1 MWIVF
6 AVSSVVFAALTS
18 IFAKIGIENINS
30 NVATAIRTLV
40 VLIMAWIM
48 VFLTGQHSNLGSI
61 SQRNWIFLIISG
73 ICTGLSWLC
82 YYKALQSTEVMK
94 VVAIDK
100 FSIVLT
106 LIFSALILKEAI
118 TLKMIVGII
127 CITVGTLLLA
137 F

>member
-6 AVSSVVFAALTS
+6 AVSSAVFAALTS

-30 NVATAIRTLV
+30 NIATAIRTLV

-106 LIFSALILKEAI
+106 LFFSVIILKEAI

>member
-6 AVSSVVFAALTS
+6 AVSSAVFAALTS

-48 VFLTGQHSNLGSI
+48 VFVTGQHTTLGNI
-61 SQRNWIFLIISG
+61 SQKNWIFLTISG

-82 YYKALQSTEVMK
+82 YYKALQSAEVMK

-106 LIFSALILKEAI
+106 LIFSFFILKEAI
-118 TLKMIVGII
+118 TLKMVVGII

>member
-1 MWIVF
+1 MWIIF
-6 AVSSVVFAALTS
+6 AISSAVFAALTS

-48 VFLTGQHSNLGSI
+48 VFLTGQHTTLGNI
-61 SQRNWIFLIISG
+61 SQKNWMFLTISG

-82 YYKALQSTEVMK
+82 YYKALQSAEVMK

-106 LIFSALILKEAI
+106 LIFSFIILKEAI
-118 TLKMIVGII
+118 TLKMFVGII
-127 CITVGTLLLA
+127 CITVGTLLLT

>member
-6 AVSSVVFAALTS
+6 AVSSAVFAALTS

-30 NVATAIRTLV
+30 NIATAIRTLV

>member
-1 MWIVF
+1 MWIIF
-6 AVSSVVFAALTS
+6 AVLSAVFAALTS

-40 VLIMAWIM
+40 VLIMAWII
-48 VFLTGQHSNLGSI
+48 VFLTGQHTTLGNI
-61 SQRNWIFLIISG
+61 SQKNWMFLTISG

-82 YYKALQSTEVMK
+82 YYKALQSAEVMK

-106 LIFSALILKEAI
+106 LIFSFIILKEAI
-118 TLKMIVGII
+118 TLKMVVGII
-127 CITVGTLLLA
+127 CITIGTLLLA

>member
-6 AVSSVVFAALTS
+6 AVSSAVFAALTS

-61 SQRNWIFLIISG
+61 SQKNWIFLTISG

-100 FSIVLT
+100 FSIILT
-106 LIFSALILKEAI
+106 LIFSFIILKEAI
-118 TLKMIVGII
+118 TLKMVVGII

>member
-6 AVSSVVFAALTS
+6 AVSSAVFAALTS

>member
-6 AVSSVVFAALTS
+6 AVSSAVFAALTS

-48 VFLTGQHSNLGSI
+48 VFLTEQHSNLGSI

-106 LIFSALILKEAI
+106 LIFSFIILKEAI

>member
-6 AVSSVVFAALTS
+6 AVSSAVFAALTS

-82 YYKALQSTEVMK
+82 YYKALQSIEVMK

-106 LIFSALILKEAI
+106 LFFSALILKEAI

>member
-6 AVSSVVFAALTS
+6 AVSSAVFAALTS

-61 SQRNWIFLIISG
+61 SQKNWIFLTISG

-106 LIFSALILKEAI
+106 MIFSFIILKEAI
-118 TLKMIVGII
+118 TLKMVVGII

>member
-1 MWIVF
+1 MWIIF
-6 AVSSVVFAALTS
+6 AVLSAVFAALTS

-40 VLIMAWIM
+40 VLIMAWAM
-48 VFLTGQHSNLGSI
+48 VFLTGQHNNLGSI
-61 SQRNWIFLIISG
+61 SQKNWIFLTISG

-106 LIFSALILKEAI
+106 MIFSFIILKEAI
-118 TLKMIVGII
+118 TLKMVVGII

>member
-6 AVSSVVFAALTS
+6 AVSSAVFAALTS

-40 VLIMAWIM
+40 VLIMAWAM

-61 SQRNWIFLIISG
+61 SQKNWIFLTISG

-106 LIFSALILKEAI
+106 LIFSFIILKEAI

>member
-6 AVSSVVFAALTS
+6 AVSSAVFAALTS

-82 YYKALQSTEVMK
+82 YYKALQNTEVMK

-106 LIFSALILKEAI
+106 MIFSFIILKEAI
-118 TLKMIVGII
+118 TLKMVVGII

>member
-6 AVSSVVFAALTS
+6 AVSSAVFAALTS

-30 NVATAIRTLV
+30 NIATAIRTLV

-82 YYKALQSTEVMK
+82 YYKALLK
-94 VVAIDK
+94 VQR
-100 FSIVLT
+100 
-106 LIFSALILKEAI
+106 
-118 TLKMIVGII
+118 
-127 CITVGTLLLA
+127 
-137 F
+137 

>member
-6 AVSSVVFAALTS
+6 AVSSAVFAALTS

-30 NVATAIRTLV
+30 NVATAIRTLI

-48 VFLTGQHSNLGSI
+48 VFLTGQHTTLGNI
-61 SQRNWIFLIISG
+61 SQKNWVFLTISG

-82 YYKALQSTEVMK
+82 YYKALQSAEVMK

-106 LIFSALILKEAI
+106 LIFSFIILKEAI
-118 TLKMIVGII
+118 TLKMVVGII
-127 CITVGTLLLA
+127 CITIGTLLLA

>member
-6 AVSSVVFAALTS
+6 AVSSAVFAALTS

-106 LIFSALILKEAI
+106 LFSSALILKEAI

>member
-6 AVSSVVFAALTS
+6 AVSSAVFAALTS

-30 NVATAIRTLV
+30 NVATAIRTLI

-48 VFLTGQHSNLGSI
+48 VFVTGQHTTLGNI
-61 SQRNWIFLIISG
+61 SQKNWIFLTISG

-82 YYKALQSTEVMK
+82 YYKALQSAEVMK

-106 LIFSALILKEAI
+106 LIFSFFILKEAI
-118 TLKMIVGII
+118 TLKMVVGII

>member
-6 AVSSVVFAALTS
+6 AVSSAVFAALTS

-106 LIFSALILKEAI
+106 LFFSALILKEAI

>member
-6 AVSSVVFAALTS
+6 AVSSAVFAALTS

-94 VVAIDK
+94 VVTIDK

>member
-6 AVSSVVFAALTS
+6 AVSSAVFAALTS

-100 FSIVLT
+100 FSIMLT
-106 LIFSALILKEAI
+106 LFFSALILKEAI

>member
-6 AVSSVVFAALTS
+6 AVSSAVFAALTS

-40 VLIMAWIM
+40 VLIMAWVM
-48 VFLTGQHSNLGSI
+48 VFLTGQHTNLENI
-61 SQRNWIFLIISG
+61 SQKNWVFLTISG

-82 YYKALQSTEVMK
+82 YYKALQSAEVMK

-106 LIFSALILKEAI
+106 LIFSFIILKETI
-118 TLKMIVGII
+118 TLKMVVGII

>member
-6 AVSSVVFAALTS
+6 AVSSAVFAALTS

-73 ICTGLSWLC
+73 IYTGLSWLC

-106 LIFSALILKEAI
+106 LFFSALILKEAI

>member
-6 AVSSVVFAALTS
+6 AVSSAVFAALTS

-48 VFLTGQHSNLGSI
+48 VFVTGQHTTLGNI
-61 SQRNWIFLIISG
+61 SQKNWIFLTISG

-82 YYKALQSTEVMK
+82 YYKALQSAEVMK

-106 LIFSALILKEAI
+106 MIFSFIILKEAI
-118 TLKMIVGII
+118 TLKMVVGII

>member
-6 AVSSVVFAALTS
+6 AVSSAVFAALTS

-30 NVATAIRTLV
+30 NIATAIRTLV

-100 FSIVLT
+100 FSIMLT
-106 LIFSALILKEAI
+106 LFFSALILKEAI

>member
-1 MWIVF
+1 MRIVF

-106 LIFSALILKEAI
+106 LFFSALILKEAI

>member
-6 AVSSVVFAALTS
+6 AVSSAVFAALTS

-61 SQRNWIFLIISG
+61 SQRNWVFLIISG

-106 LIFSALILKEAI
+106 LIFSAIILKEAI

>member
-6 AVSSVVFAALTS
+6 AVSSAVFAALTS

-82 YYKALQSTEVMK
+82 YYKALQSTEGMK

-106 LIFSALILKEAI
+106 LFFSALILKEAI

>member
-6 AVSSVVFAALTS
+6 AVSSAVFAALTS

-48 VFLTGQHSNLGSI
+48 VFVTGQHTTLGNI
-61 SQRNWIFLIISG
+61 SQKNWVFLTISG

-82 YYKALQSTEVMK
+82 YYKALQSAEVMK

-106 LIFSALILKEAI
+106 LIFSFIILKEAI
-118 TLKMIVGII
+118 TLKMVVGII

>member
-1 MWIVF
+1 MWIIF
-6 AVSSVVFAALTS
+6 AISSAVFAALTS

-48 VFLTGQHSNLGSI
+48 VFLTGQHTTLGNI
-61 SQRNWIFLIISG
+61 SQKNWMFLTISG

-82 YYKALQSTEVMK
+82 YYKALQSAEVMK

-106 LIFSALILKEAI
+106 LIFSFIILKEAI
-118 TLKMIVGII
+118 TLKMFVGII

>member
-6 AVSSVVFAALTS
+6 AVSSAVFAALTS

-30 NVATAIRTLV
+30 NIATAIRTLV

-106 LIFSALILKEAI
+106 LFFSALILKEAI

>member
-6 AVSSVVFAALTS
+6 AVSSAVFAALTS

-30 NVATAIRTLV
+30 NIATAIRTLV

-82 YYKALQSTEVMK
+82 YYKALQSTEGMK

-106 LIFSALILKEAI
+106 LFFSALILKEAI

>member
-6 AVSSVVFAALTS
+6 AVSSAVFAALTS

-61 SQRNWIFLIISG
+61 SQRNWIFLIVSG

>member
-106 LIFSALILKEAI
+106 LFFSALILKEAI

>member
-6 AVSSVVFAALTS
+6 AVSSAVFAALTS

-127 CITVGTLLLA
+127 CITVGTLLLV

>member
-6 AVSSVVFAALTS
+6 AVSSAVFAALTS

-30 NVATAIRTLV
+30 NVATAIRTLI

-48 VFLTGQHSNLGSI
+48 VFLTGQHTTLGNI
-61 SQRNWIFLIISG
+61 SQKNWVFLTISG

-82 YYKALQSTEVMK
+82 YYKALQSAEVMK

-106 LIFSALILKEAI
+106 LIFSFIILKEAI
-118 TLKMIVGII
+118 TLKMVVGII
-127 CITVGTLLLA
+127 CITIGTLLLT

>member
-6 AVSSVVFAALTS
+6 AVSSAVFAALTS

-48 VFLTGQHSNLGSI
+48 VFLTEQHSNLGSI

-100 FSIVLT
+100 FSIILT
-106 LIFSALILKEAI
+106 LIFSFIILKEAI